1 MNELLKQFS
10 YLVHFLADYIPTCS
24 KHFLFLF
31 CQIWHVIKFSLN
43 FQSTKITFILW
54 ISPANGQTFS
64 HCFHSLGSL
73 TTRFVSHLNGS
84 GQTLPNRVISAM
96 FCSGFFGRGSV
107 VTLTDL
113 QGDHPYNLRVIN
125 YQTIDLDIS
134 IIAFQVIVLAQN
146 FKWLTIFH

>member
-1 MNELLKQFS
+1 MESQHDRTNFTISPKLNHEKPLKRNEKYFYDPMNYLLKQFS

-31 CQIWHVIKFSLN
+31 CQIWHVIEFSLN

-107 VTLTDL
+107 VTLTEL
-113 QGDHPYNLRVIN
+113 
-125 YQTIDLDIS
+125 
-134 IIAFQVIVLAQN
+134 
-146 FKWLTIFH
+146 